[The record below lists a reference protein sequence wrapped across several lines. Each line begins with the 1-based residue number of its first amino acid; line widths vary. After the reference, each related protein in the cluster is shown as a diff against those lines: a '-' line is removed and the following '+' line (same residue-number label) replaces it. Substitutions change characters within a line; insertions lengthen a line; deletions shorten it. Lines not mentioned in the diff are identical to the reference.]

1 MHFLRPSWIE
11 INLFHCIYNLKQIK
25 KIVKNKAQILAVVKA
40 DAYGHGAIEVSK
52 VVLQNGVSFLGVA
65 LIEEGI
71 KLRQAGINAPILV
84 MGSVYPF
91 KNYKELIN
99 FNLTPIVASLS
110 SLKELSS
117 IASKEGKKVGFHLKV
132 DTGMGRI
139 GVSINSVLKL
149 VEEISFL
156 PGVVLEGIISHLSC
170 ADGDREFT
178 KKQIDDFTNVIKK
191 IKYKKTVFS
200 HIANSSAV
208 LRFPESHLDL
218 VRPGLI
224 LYGLLPFRNASNKI
238 KLKPVMSLKTK
249 IIFIKKVAKGT
260 PISYGKTYVTK
271 KRSIIATLPIGY
283 ADGYNRLLSNKAQVL
298 IRGKRLPVVGMICM
312 DMCMVDVTDL
322 SQVAVGDEVV
332 LIGNQGK
339 ETITVEDVATWSNT
353 VNYEVVCALSKRI
366 PRIYIGN
373 A

>member
-1 MHFLRPSWIE
+1 MYFLRPSWAE
-11 INLFHCIYNLKQIK
+11 INLSHCVHNLEQIK
-25 KIVKNKAQILAVVKA
+25 KIVKNKVQILAVVKA

-52 VVLQNGVSFLGVA
+52 VVLRNGVSFLGVA

-71 KLRQAGINAPILV
+71 KLRQAGIDAPILV
-84 MGSVYPF
+84 MGSIYPF
-91 KNYKELIN
+91 KNYRELIN
-99 FNLTPIVASLS
+99 FNLIPIVASLS

-117 IASKEGKKVGFHLKV
+117 IASKEGEKVGFHLKV

-139 GVSINSVLKL
+139 GVSVNSVLKL
-149 VEEISFL
+149 VKEISSL

-170 ADGDREFT
+170 ADGDGGFT
-178 KKQIDDFTNVIKK
+178 EKQIDDFTSVVEK
-191 IKYKKTVFS
+191 IKYKKTILR
-200 HIANSSAV
+200 HIANSSAI

-224 LYGLLPFRNASNKI
+224 LYGLLPFRSTLSKI

-249 IIFIKKVAKGT
+249 VIFLKKVAKGT
-260 PISYGKTYVTK
+260 PVSYGKTYVTK

-298 IRGKRLPVVGMICM
+298 IKGKRLPVVGRICM

-322 SQVAVGDEVV
+322 PQVAVGDEVV
-332 LIGNQGK
+332 LIGNQEN
-339 ETITVEDVATWSNT
+339 ETITVEDIAVWSNT
-353 VNYEVVCALSKRI
+353 VNYETVCALGKRI